1 MVFDDEIDS
10 NIGQTVVGKSL
21 PLASI
26 VVSIPENGDNSNDKR
41 DVNKLEKYYL
51 DILNEIG
58 EDTNRQG
65 LKKTPERAAKAIL
78 DFTKGYGM
86 TTSGN
91 LSFSRLLSIIKH
103 FFHCFFFI
111 LKM

>member
-10 NIGQTVVGKSL
+10 NIGQTVVGKLL
-21 PLASI
+21 PNLLLAAN
-26 VVSIPENGDNSNDKR
+26 VSTIENGDKSINEKR
-41 DVNKLEKYYL
+41 DVNKLETYYF

-78 DFTKGYGM
+78 DFT
-86 TTSGN
+86 SIP
-91 LSFSRLLSIIKH
+91 FSTIKML
-103 FFHCFFFI
+103 I
-111 LKM
+111 